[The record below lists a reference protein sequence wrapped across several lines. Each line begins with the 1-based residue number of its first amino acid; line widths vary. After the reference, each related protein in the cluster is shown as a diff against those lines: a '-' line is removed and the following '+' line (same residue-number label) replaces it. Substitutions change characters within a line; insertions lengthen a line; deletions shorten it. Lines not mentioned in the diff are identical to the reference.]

1 MVLQRSVCPLPKQ
14 CSSVAAV
21 ADDAEKRSVG
31 EYAFNAG
38 DFLAHTIVWGGS
50 HALYTKM

>member
-1 MVLQRSVCPLPKQ
+1 MLVLPLLVLMFT
-14 CSSVAAV
+14 VAAV